1 MNVEDVNVEIDT
13 QKEDAGGDKN
23 EWDDMT
29 YREGEIPL
37 ETGGFDVFDVED
49 DDVFEDV
56 LRDPI
61 QIEEQIR
68 DPTAEKLDCMFSDLH
83 ERFGINIQ
91 EDDTMDQRVNCIY
104 DSLIYKFK
112 SDRDFNTILVDQE
125 VSKALGV
132 SHSSIIV
139 RERRER
145 SPLWKQIPKVPRSDS
160 TPLVPYFND
169 DLKYML
175 NGPNEYC

>member
-1 MNVEDVNVEIDT
+1 MNAEDVNVEIDT

-23 EWDDMT
+23 DWDDMT
-29 YREGEIPL
+29 YREGEIPP
-37 ETGGFDVFDVED
+37 ETGGFDVSDVED

-61 QIEEQIR
+61 QTEEQIR
-68 DPTAEKLDCMFSDLH
+68 DPIAEKLDCMFSDLH

-112 SDRDFNTILVDQE
+112 SDRDFNTRLVDQE
-125 VSKALGV
+125 VSKSLGV
-132 SHSSIIV
+132 SPSSTVV
-139 RERRER
+139 RDRR
-145 SPLWKQIPKVPRSDS
+145 
-160 TPLVPYFND
+160 
-169 DLKYML
+169 
-175 NGPNEYC
+175 